1 MKVSK
6 KDIDKLNSVLSV
18 SIEKTDYESK
28 VEEVL
33 KDYKKR
39 ANIPGFRK
47 GHTPIGLIK
56 KQYGISVKVD
66 EINKLM
72 QKRLSDYLGD
82 EKLDILGNPLPV
94 EKNDLDEK
102 RPKYFCTDLFECMQD
117 N

>member
-18 SIEKTDYESK
+18 VIENTDYESK

-56 KQYGISVKVD
+56 KQYGVSVKVD

-72 QKRLSDYLGD
+72 QKGLGDYLG
-82 EKLDILGNPLPV
+82 EKKLNILGNPIPV
-94 EKNDLDEK
+94 EKNDIDWNASALK
-102 RPKYFCTDLFECMQD
+102 
-117 N
+117 

>member
-18 SIEKTDYESK
+18 EIQKKDYESNVDK
-28 VEEVL
+28 VL
-33 KDYKKR
+33 KDYRKR

-56 KQYGISVKVD
+56 KQYGMSVKVD

-72 QKRLSDYLGD
+72 QKGLSCLLYTSPSPRD
-82 EKLDILGNPLPV
+82 
-94 EKNDLDEK
+94 
-102 RPKYFCTDLFECMQD
+102 
-117 N
+117 